1 MNNIKFLDNEQRSAI
16 GFNFI
21 LEELD
26 VTTPYGVDKKK
37 KIRVFKKNEKV
48 ELTNE
53 LNNVE
58 KIVESIK
65 DNKEVYIDIERL
77 FCKFKDIRNS
87 LKRCREFVVLDE
99 VELYEI
105 KNFSLVMEEL
115 IQKYKNVNLDI
126 DNIKFNDLGD
136 IISLLD
142 PESQRIHT
150 FYIYDSYSEV
160 LKEIRNEKRLI
171 EEKIFKEADEEK
183 LKILKEKRLD
193 IVLEEEKEELNIKK
207 YLSEKIRS
215 YIDLL
220 ENNIKS
226 LGELDFLIGKG
237 KLAIKFKGTKPS
249 ICNENSLYIE
259 DSTNPYIQSVLDKK
273 GKEFTPVSISLQS
286 GVSVITGANMGGKS
300 VTLKTIVLNLLL
312 AQSGFFVFAKN
323 LKFSILDFIY
333 FISDDMQCI
342 SKGLSTFGAEIVKLK
357 EVIECVKREN
367 GFVALDEF
375 ARGTNPKEGYFLVKS
390 LTKYLNDF
398 YTISLISTHYDG
410 IVEDDIVHYQ
420 VVGLKNVNFDSLRYK
435 IDLNKGSSIEIIQ
448 EHMDYKLER
457 VSSNNR
463 VPKDALNISI
473 LLGLEKSVVDIAKN
487 FYEAGE
493 EYAK

>member
-37 KIRVFKKNEKV
+37 KIRVFKKNEKD
-48 ELTNE
+48 ELTNQ

-105 KNFSLVMEEL
+105 KNFSILMEEL
-115 IQKYKNVNLDI
+115 IQKYKNINLDI

-160 LKEIRNEKRLI
+160 LKNIRNEKRLI
-171 EEKIFKEADEEK
+171 EEKIFKEFDEEK
-183 LKILKEKRLD
+183 IKILKEKRLD
-193 IVLEEEKEELNIKK
+193 IVLQEEKEELNIKK

-249 ICNENSLYIE
+249 ICDKNNLCIE
-259 DSTNPYIQSVLDKK
+259 DSTNPYIQNVLSKK
-273 GKEFTPVSISLQS
+273 GKEFTPVSISLQN

-312 AQSGFFVFAKN
+312 AQSGFFVFAKS

-398 YTISLISTHYDG
+398 NTISLISTHYDG

-420 VVGLKNVNFDSLRYK
+420 VIGLKNVNFDSLRYK

-457 VSSNNR
+457 VSGNSM

>member
-1 MNNIKFLDNEQRSAI
+1 VNSIKFLDKDQREAI

-37 KIRVFKKNEKV
+37 RIKVFKKNEKA
-48 ELTNE
+48 ELINE

-65 DNKEVYIDIERL
+65 DNKEVYIDMERL

-87 LKRCREFVVLDE
+87 LKRCREFIVLDE
-99 VELYEI
+99 VELYEL
-105 KNFSLVMEEL
+105 KNFSIVMEEL
-115 IQKYKNVNLDI
+115 IDIYKNINLDI
-126 DNIKFNDLGD
+126 DNIKFSSLRD

-142 PESQRIHT
+142 PENMKIHT
-150 FYIYDSYSEV
+150 FYIYDSYSEA
-160 LKEIRNEKRLI
+160 LKNIRNEKRII
-171 EEKIFKEADEEK
+171 EEKIFKEFDEDK
-183 LKILKEKRLD
+183 IKILKEKRLD

-220 ENNIKS
+220 ETNIKS

-237 KLAIKFKGTKPS
+237 KLALKFKGSRPS
-249 ICNENSLYIE
+249 ICDGNSLYIE
-259 DSTNPYIQSVLDKK
+259 DSFNPYIQSVLSKK
-273 GKEFTPVSISLQS
+273 GKEFTPVSISLQN

-312 AQSGFFVFAKN
+312 AQSGFFVFAHKI
-323 LKFSILDFIY
+323 KFSMLDFIY
-333 FISDDMQCI
+333 FISDDMQSI

-357 EVIECVKREN
+357 EVIECVKRED

-398 YTISLISTHYDG
+398 NTISLISTHYDG
-410 IVEDDIVHYQ
+410 VVQDDIVHYQ

-435 IDLNKGSSIEIIQ
+435 IDLNKSNSIEIIQ
-448 EHMDYKLER
+448 EHMDYKLEK
-457 VSSNNR
+457 VCANNM

-473 LLGLEKSVVDIAKN
+473 LLGLEKSIVDIAKN
-487 FYEAGE
+487 FYETGD

>member
-1 MNNIKFLDNEQRSAI
+1 MKFLDKDQREAI
-16 GFNFI
+16 GFNYI
-21 LEELD
+21 LEKLD
-26 VTTPYGVDKKK
+26 VITPYGVDKKK
-37 KIRVFKKNEKV
+37 KIRVFKKNEKD
-48 ELTNE
+48 ELINE

-58 KIVESIK
+58 KIVASIN

-99 VELYEI
+99 VELYEL
-105 KNFSLVMEEL
+105 KNFSIVMEEL
-115 IQKYKNVNLDI
+115 INIYKNINLDI
-126 DNIKFNDLGD
+126 DNIEYNSLKD

-142 PESQRIHT
+142 PENKKIHT

-160 LKEIRNEKRLI
+160 LKNIRNEKREI
-171 EEKIFKEADEEK
+171 EEKIFKESDEEK
-183 LKILKEKRLD
+183 VKILKEKRLD
-193 IVLEEEKEELNIKK
+193 IVIEEEKEELNIKK

-215 YIDLL
+215 YIDLI
-220 ENNIKS
+220 EKNISS

-237 KLAIKFKGTKPS
+237 KLSIKFNGKKPN
-249 ICNENSLYIE
+249 ICDE
-259 DSTNPYIQSVLDKK
+259 DSIYIKDSFNPYIQNILRKK
-273 GKEFTPVSISLQS
+273 GKTFTPISISLKN

-312 AQSGFFVFAKN
+312 AQTGFFVFAKD
-323 LKFSILDFIY
+323 LRFSILDFIY
-333 FISDDMQCI
+333 FISDDMQSI

-357 EVIECVKREN
+357 EVVECVKREN

-398 YTISLISTHYDG
+398 NTISLISTHYDG
-410 IVEDDIVHYQ
+410 IVEDYIVHYQ

-457 VSSNNR
+457 VCANNM

-473 LLGLEKSVVDIAKN
+473 LLGLEKSIVDIAKN
-487 FYEAGE
+487 FYETGD